1 MEVMDILEEDLK
13 YVTEKYGED
22 SFVAKMLRDQIS
34 AEKRDAFSDQDR
46 QRWITGSKPPSHQ

>member
-1 MEVMDILEEDLK
+1 MTDRLEEDLK

-34 AEKRDAFSDQDR
+34 AEKRDAFTDQDR
-46 QRWITGSKPPSHQ
+46 QRNFAKQETKKED